1 MTKLD
6 AMQQRTVVHRHRS
19 RTDWI
24 VGGSYI
30 ASVIVA
36 TELTSALD
44 LRWYVLVGYLVAAT
58 TAIIGYY
65 GLTR

>member
-1 MTKLD
+1 
-6 AMQQRTVVHRHRS
+6 MQQRTVVHRHRS

-24 VGGSYI
+24 VSGSCI

-44 LRWYVLVGYLVAAT
+44 LRWYVLAGYLVAAT